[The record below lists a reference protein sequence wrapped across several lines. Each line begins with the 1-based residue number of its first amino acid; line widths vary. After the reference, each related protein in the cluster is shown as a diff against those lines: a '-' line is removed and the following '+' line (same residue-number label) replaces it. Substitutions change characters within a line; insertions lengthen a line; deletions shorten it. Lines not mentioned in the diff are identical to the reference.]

1 MPWCSCDTSLHWFRQ
16 DVLGLNYEVP
26 WTYFGD
32 DTIRPKL
39 ALHTA
44 NRFSIGC
51 GIEVARKRDSEDWLK
66 QKAALPKPFL
76 T

>member
-1 MPWCSCDTSLHWFRQ
+1 MVLVCCVHWFRE

-39 ALHTA
+39 ALHTSMW
-44 NRFSIGC
+44 FSIGH
-51 GIEVARKRDSEDWLK
+51 GVEVASKGTRKTGWSKRNLFESN
-66 QKAALPKPFL
+66 P
-76 T
+76 